1 MLYYKNC
8 LGRAINCKAAAFQ
21 RSYGWPLRE
30 VFRNELSF
38 FSNKQQKIKSL
49 ETFWFQ
55 VTSKGTLCL
64 YVNDSCWKSIRILD
78 QKLGVKLTTA
88 PFVRLKMGHGVE
100 TFTYVSNKL
109 INSRSWTLVLF
120 FMFTYVMKIS
130 FSLVDML
137 WLHQTANFKGHRWCK
152 FQFRTISG
160 SWDLCRDVHLHPCK
174 LLELCWKAELS
185 HSLITARLNS
195 NHSVCSQNISDDCF
209 WNAWK

>member
-1 MLYYKNC
+1 M
-8 LGRAINCKAAAFQ
+8 
-21 RSYGWPLRE
+21 
-30 VFRNELSF
+30 
-38 FSNKQQKIKSL
+38 
-49 ETFWFQ
+49 
-55 VTSKGTLCL
+55 TSKGTLCL

-120 FMFTYVMKIS
+120 FMFTYVMKIN

-137 WLHQTANFKGHRWCK
+137 WLHQTANVKGHRWCE

-160 SWDLCRDVHLHPCK
+160 FWDLCRDVHLHPCK

-185 HSLITARLNS
+185 HSLITTRLNS